1 MWFLLHVRLE
11 INGLRFNLLN
21 YQVILPLESE
31 RELNMIF
38 FKNKFKGSKNQNW
51 NVIYITSINK
61 LR

>member
-11 INGLRFNLLN
+11 INGLRIKLLN

-38 FKNKFKGSKNQNW
+38 FNNKFKGSKNQNW
-51 NVIYITSINK
+51 NVY
-61 LR
+61 